1 MADLT
6 NSQPEVESIRSQY
19 SIYGKDILGG
29 THSTSEDLFMNRIG
43 LQCKNC
49 SKTLLYAKIDPRT
62 ERRPAR
68 KIYGPQDIR
77 PNQDKKIGSYHSDS
91 EVCLLNNNTFSLC
104 QSPKYYFYLIQVE
117 NGKPKGK
124 RRQLKEGFQKFMS
137 NVTKEVTTEII
148 VSGVVNFI
156 NDSINSE

>member
-1 MADLT
+1 MLSHFPLSAPLVQ
-6 NSQPEVESIRSQY
+6 S
-19 SIYGKDILGG
+19 
-29 THSTSEDLFMNRIG
+29 
-43 LQCKNC
+43 
-49 SKTLLYAKIDPRT
+49 LLD
-62 ERRPAR
+62 
-68 KIYGPQDIR
+68 
-77 PNQDKKIGSYHSDS
+77 N
-91 EVCLLNNNTFSLC
+91 
-104 QSPKYYFYLIQVE
+104 FYLIQVE